1 MLTQRLRVL
10 SRQHE
15 DEKTHPNLPPHPRL
29 PAFRFV
35 SQAAMEEERE
45 WRENY
50 GADEHNSGGE
60 EAGERTGRR
69 VLPDCGRLQEE
80 AAGLGETKLWSFLI
94 RLKKGHTFHHGCISW
109 PPFLLKTQSHRV
121 TFFLFERGACN
132 FPGRGGGGGR
142 WGH

>member
-1 MLTQRLRVL
+1 MRKPTPIYLR
-10 SRQHE
+10 
-15 DEKTHPNLPPHPRL
+15 TP
-29 PAFRFV
+29 V
-35 SQAAMEEERE
+35 SQLSDLYHKQR
-45 WRENY
+45 WKRRENY

-69 VLPDCGRLQEE
+69 VFPDCGRLQEE

-121 TFFLFERGACN
+121 TFFLFERGARN
-132 FPGRGGGGGR
+132 FAGRGGGGGR
-142 WGH
+142 WGY